1 MTALRATLAAQAKA
15 VLGAARAGL
24 PDARG
29 HRPFLAAMII
39 DALGSGIFLPF
50 TLLFFVQA
58 AGLPL
63 VKVGI
68 AVSAASAV
76 SLPATLLFG
85 WVVDRFGPR
94 GILVLANVARC
105 LVYACYPL
113 IRSAPELFVAVLAAS
128 LCDKAYWSA
137 HRPFVAAIS
146 VQGERGRWYGMISA
160 LRNLGLGLGALA
172 GGVLISADGAAGLR
186 ALALVNAASFAL
198 AALLLSRERAGRA
211 PAGSALAAEHGGSVA
226 PTWRMVLRDRPFLS
240 VVAAKLAFV
249 VCALSMTLVLPLY
262 LIRNAGLPGWI
273 AGTVFAANCALVVIA
288 QSGVVHAIEPR
299 SRISAIGLAGLLYAV
314 AGAVF
319 WSVDA
324 LTAAVAAAAAIAVAG
339 MLIYTCGEMIVSP
352 TSDALATDLAAASAR
367 GRYLSVYQLSWSV
380 GGLIAPVAGT
390 MLLAH
395 GPSWFW
401 LAFTATAL
409 AGTVLIRGARPAE
422 HRNPPTSATKSPARP
437 HETAAPPAITGQGRR
452 QRQIAGSQP
461 AQQGRRTAAPRGP
474 ATSR

>member
-1 MTALRATLAAQAKA
+1 MRGARAALAGQVTA
-15 VLGAARAGL
+15 VLGATRAGL

-63 VKVGI
+63 VKVGV
-68 AVSAASAV
+68 AVSAAAAV

-94 GILVLANVARC
+94 GTLVLANVARC

-113 IRSAPELFVAVLAAS
+113 IHSALALFLAVLAAS

-137 HRPFVAAIS
+137 HRPFIAVIS
-146 VQGERGRWYGMISA
+146 VAGERGRWFGVISA
-160 LRNLGLGLGALA
+160 LRNLGLGLGAVA

-186 ALALVNAASFAL
+186 TLALVNAASFAV
-198 AALLLSRERAGRA
+198 AAVLLTRERAGRA
-211 PAGSALAAEHGGSVA
+211 PAVAAGAAGHRGSVA
-226 PTWRMVLRDRPFLS
+226 PAWRVVLHDWPFLGI
-240 VVAAKLAFV
+240 VAAKLAFV
-249 VCALSMTLVLPLY
+249 VCALSMTLILPLY

-288 QSGVVHAIEPR
+288 QSGVVHALERR
-299 SRISAIGLAGLLYAV
+299 SRISAIGLAGLLYAA

-319 WSVDA
+319 WSVGA
-324 LTAAVAAAAAIAVAG
+324 LTTAVAAAAAVAVAG

-352 TSDALATDLAAASAR
+352 TSDALATDLAPAAVR

-380 GGLIAPVAGT
+380 GGLVAPVAGT
-390 MLLAH
+390 ALLAR

-401 LAFTATAL
+401 LTFIAVAL
-409 AGTVLIRGARPAE
+409 AGTLLIRIARPAE
-422 HRNPPTSATKSPARP
+422 YRNTAAADPEPPARP
-437 HETAAPPAITGQGRR
+437 GQPGVSERPVAA
-452 QRQIAGSQP
+452 
-461 AQQGRRTAAPRGP
+461 
-474 ATSR
+474 

>member
-1 MTALRATLAAQAKA
+1 MRPPPATVAAKA
-15 VLGAARAGL
+15 KTVVGAARAGL
-24 PDARG
+24 PDAHG
-29 HRPFLAAMII
+29 HRLFLVAMII

-76 SLPATLLFG
+76 SLPATFLFG
-85 WVVDRFGPR
+85 WVVDRCGPR
-94 GILVLANVARC
+94 GLLVLANAGRC
-105 LVYACYPL
+105 LVYACYQL
-113 IRSAPELFVAVLAAS
+113 IHSAPELFVAVLAAS

-146 VQGERGRWYGMISA
+146 VPGERGRWFGVISA

-172 GGVLISADGAAGLR
+172 GGVLISVDGAVGLR
-186 ALALVNAASFAL
+186 ALVLVNAASFAV
-198 AALLLSRERAGRA
+198 AALLLSRERS
-211 PAGSALAAEHGGSVA
+211 GSAQEGRSAQPAKHDGASSAGQGIIA
-226 PTWRMVLRDRPFLS
+226 PTWRMVLRDWPFLS

-249 VCALSMTLVLPLY
+249 ACALSITLVLPLY

-273 AGTVFAANCALVVIA
+273 AGTVFAVNCTLVVIA

-299 SRISAIGLAGLLYAV
+299 SRISAIGLAGLLYAA
-314 AGAVF
+314 AGAVL
-319 WSVDA
+319 WSDDA
-324 LTAAVAAAAAIAVAG
+324 LAASAVVAVAATIAVVG

-352 TSDALATDLAAASAR
+352 TSDALATDLAPPSAR

-380 GGLIAPVAGT
+380 GGVIAPVAGT

-395 GPSWFW
+395 GPSWYW

-409 AGTVLIRGARPAE
+409 AGAVLVRGARAAE
-422 HRNPPTSATKSPARP
+422 SRNAPTPATKYPVEPRDTRHDAS
-437 HETAAPPAITGQGRR
+437 TA
-452 QRQIAGSQP
+452 
-461 AQQGRRTAAPRGP
+461 
-474 ATSR
+474 